1 MISYHSEKKM
11 YRFRI
16 SLLLTVLLLVC
27 FGCHAQVP
35 SFHEDRTTVIAK
47 EVDLKGGVLRLPKN
61 VTLKFIKGGCFK
73 NGTIVADNTSIKG
86 YKQNVFDSITI
97 AGQWNVE
104 YICTDMFKDLS
115 QVNSLKNV
123 FALTSK
129 TVNNVVIIE
138 DGTYTVSAEKIH
150 MSILKVS
157 SNTEVIL
164 NGTIVLTPNNLPS
177 CNIIEL
183 NGQDIMFHGHGEIVG
198 DKHAHLG
205 TDGEWGMGIILR
217 GCSNV
222 DIYDLT
228 IKDCWGDC
236 IYVGAKSTN
245 VRINNCTLDHGRRQG
260 ISITSAG
267 NVLIENCIISNVG
280 GTDPEYAIDVEPNQ
294 NDVIESVVINNV
306 KAINCKGGFLTWS
319 GAKNSKVEKVKISDC
334 YVQGASKDDYAFYF
348 ANEIKVENCT
358 SDRKSKPRNNKCKSF
373 EIIE

>member
-1 MISYHSEKKM
+1 MKRRLKV
-11 YRFRI
+11 
-16 SLLLTVLLLVC
+16 SLLLELLVFVC
-27 FGCHAQVP
+27 FGCYAQVP
-35 SFHEDRTTVIAK
+35 SFHEDRTTVIA
-47 EVDLKGGVLRLPKN
+47 EVVDLKGGVLRLPKN
-61 VTLKFIKGGCFK
+61 VTLKFVKGGCFK
-73 NGTIVADNTSIKG
+73 NGTVVADNTSIKG

-129 TVNNVVIIE
+129 TVKNVVIIE
-138 DGTYTVSAEKIH
+138 DGTYKVSAEKIH

-164 NGTIVLTPNNLPS
+164 NGTIVLIPNNLPS

-183 NGQDIMFHGHGEIVG
+183 NGQDIRFHGHGEIVG
-198 DKHAHLG
+198 DKHTHLG
-205 TDGEWGMGIILR
+205 TEGEWGMGIILR

-222 DIYDLT
+222 DVYDLT

-236 IYVGAKSTN
+236 IYVGAKSTE

-280 GTDPEYAIDVEPNQ
+280 GTDPEYAIDVEPIK

-319 GAKNSKVEKVKISDC
+319 GAKNSTINKVEISDC
-334 YVQGASKDDYAFYF
+334 YVQGGAKDDYAFYF
-348 ANEIKVENCT
+348 ANEVKIENCT
-358 SDRKSKPRNNKCKSF
+358 SDRKFKPINNNCKSF
-373 EIIE
+373 NIKE